1 LTRGR
6 AATPDPFD
14 LSAVNSS
21 DELVEALSSRR
32 FAEAGHSDDPAV
44 ALLAALVADVDAGA
58 PPMASPSPAS
68 WGIPATYRRGVRAFV
83 TFGVAAVVLTSA
95 GAAAAGGGDGVG
107 AMGSAQGRARP
118 NSSERSNE
126 NAQRHDP
133 AGGAAVIARRP
144 AAPHVDDRRRSTPV
158 EEDADSAPK
167 DQQEWGHRDRRPSRG
182 YSRTP
187 DGLHHSWRQEQ
198 RSPADRWKPVSA
210 PEHTPSA
217 P

>member
-21 DELVEALSSRR
+21 DELVDALSSRR
-32 FAEAGHSDDPAV
+32 FAEAGHPDDPAV
-44 ALLAALVADVDAGA
+44 RLLTALVADVDAGA
-58 PPMASPSPAS
+58 PPMASPSPVS
-68 WGIPATYRRGVRAFV
+68 CGIPATYRRGVRAFV

-95 GAAAAGGGDGVG
+95 GAAAAGGGNGVG
-107 AMGSAQGRARP
+107 AMGSAQGTARP
-118 NSSERSNE
+118 KSSERSNE

-133 AGGAAVIARRP
+133 ANGTAVIGRRP
-144 AAPHVDDRRRSTPV
+144 AAPRGEDRRRSTPV
-158 EEDADSAPK
+158 EEDTDGAPRE
-167 DQQEWGHRDRRPSRG
+167 QREWAHRDHRASREH
-182 YSRTP
+182 SRTP
-187 DGLHHSWRQEQ
+187 DGLHHSWRTQQ
-198 RSPADRWKPVSA
+198 RSSADRWKPVTA